1 MNTREPGQTR
11 DGDHGSFGIKIQNY
25 AERAVVHAPAHCRNG
40 GVHSKRTAKFLES
53 FEEFAMT
60 LRYDGEATVQSGPI
74 RVAIVGTGGIA
85 RVHAAALQA
94 GPATAAPGAASG
106 GSGPAAGVLCAA
118 ADVDAERLAA
128 FADEHGVAAAYGD
141 LDELLRDARPDLVH
155 ICTPP
160 HAHYEQALKCLQ
172 SGVSVLVEKPP
183 VISLR
188 EFDLLA
194 AAEGGAG
201 PWFASVYQHRFG
213 GAQRRLKALV
223 SGGALGRPLLAVCH
237 TTWFRDQG
245 YFDVPWR
252 GRWDTEGGGPTMGHG
267 IHQMDMLLDVL
278 GDWTEVRAI
287 ARRQA
292 RRIRTEDVS
301 LAHVTFAS
309 GAVASVVNS
318 VLSPREESYLRFDFE
333 RATVE
338 VTHLYGYTDQSWR
351 ITPAPGWQVPPPA
364 GGPGAASGHREQ
376 FAEVLACLAAGRR
389 PPVAPAESRRTLSLV
404 AGIYAAAFTG
414 QPVTPADLG
423 HSSPF
428 YDRMDGGQVP
438 W

>member
-1 MNTREPGQTR
+1 MPGLTVGGLQSERREYFPKLSE
-11 DGDHGSFGIKIQNY
+11 DDHD
-25 AERAVVHAPAHCRNG
+25 PLDD
-40 GVHSKRTAKFLES
+40 LEVCV
-53 FEEFAMT
+53 
-60 LRYDGEATVQSGPI
+60 RSGPV

-85 RVHAAALQA
+85 RVHAAALVP
-94 GPATAAPGAASG
+94 GPGPGPGAADQATEG
-106 GSGPAAGVLCAA
+106 HAAGAPEPATGVLVAA
-118 ADVDAERLAA
+118 ADIDGERLAA
-128 FADEHGVAAAYGD
+128 FAREHGVLAAHRD
-141 LDELLRDARPDLVH
+141 LDALLRDARPDLVH

-160 HAHYEQALKCLQ
+160 HAHYEQALTCLQ
-172 SGVSVLVEKPP
+172 AGVSVLVEKPP

-213 GAQRRLKALV
+213 GAQRRLRALV

-278 GDWTEVRAI
+278 GDWAEVRAI

-292 RRIRTEDVS
+292 RRIRTEDLS

-318 VLSPREESYLRFDFE
+318 VLSPREESYLRLDFE
-333 RATVE
+333 HASVE
-338 VTHLYGYTDQSWR
+338 VTHLYGYTDRDWR
-351 ITPAPGWQVPPPA
+351 ITPAPGWQPPGPVTLA
-364 GGPGAASGHREQ
+364 SGPGPATPSGHRGQ
-376 FAEVLACLAAGRR
+376 FAEVLACLAAGQR
-389 PPVAPAESRRTLSLV
+389 PPVAPDESRRTLALV
-404 AGIYAAAFTG
+404 AAIYAAAFTG
-414 QPVTPADLG
+414 QPVTPADLAEG
-423 HSSPF
+423 SPF
-428 YDRMDGGQVP
+428 YDRMDGGQAP